1 MTIPSE
7 PEYLDAGAGL
17 AIRRIVVGPLDT
29 NCWLLRDLGSRAAVV
44 IDPGDEPD
52 RLLTAL
58 DGFEPVAIILTHAHW
73 DHVLGLPAVS
83 NALEAPVFAHP
94 DDAPVWPRELDY
106 LASHGHWDAGT
117 ATDAL
122 LAAGR
127 ALRPARLQDLW
138 IGTPDRLL
146 QDGEQLRFGAQT
158 LRVIHTPGHTPGGL
172 SLLVAGHVF
181 TGDTLFPGGPGL
193 TGWPLSDFQTI
204 VESIRTRLFSLPDA
218 TTVHPGHG
226 PDTTIG
232 AERPHLSA
240 WIERGW

>member
-1 MTIPSE
+1 MSSACP
-7 PEYLDAGAGL
+7 
-17 AIRRIVVGPLDT
+17 R
-29 NCWLLRDLGSRAAVV
+29 C
-44 IDPGDEPD
+44 
-52 RLLTAL
+52 
-58 DGFEPVAIILTHAHW
+58 
-73 DHVLGLPAVS
+73 
-83 NALEAPVFAHP
+83 P

-117 ATDAL
+117 ATNAL